1 MENNYFKKLNWRNV
15 FGQLRNW
22 STKKLKVSLI
32 LSLIAFQAYSTTFA
46 QRITFAVKGASLES
60 VIKEIRKQAKV
71 QIVYNTD
78 LLKGTKSVSVDLKNT
93 SVESAL
99 SQVLTGTDLE
109 FVVEDNLVLIRPK
122 RKRTELIVREAQQQF
137 VASGTV
143 VDSLGNVLAGVSIR
157 ESGTTNATSSNDRGE
172 FTLDVS
178 SDKAKLDFSF
188 MGYRRVEN
196 ISAAVDL
203 RIVLHVDDTEIDEV
217 VVVAYGTQ
225 KKSNLTGSVASVD
238 MKALE
243 SRPVSQLGQAL
254 QGTVPGLNLNVS
266 GLGGELGQ
274 TLATNIRGTGTIG
287 QGSSAAPLILIDG
300 MEGNMNNL
308 NPSDIES
315 ISVLKDAS
323 SAAVYGS
330 RAAFGVI
337 LITTKSGKEGKM
349 TVSYNNNFRHSGPT
363 NLPNQ
368 LDSWRFANYFNDASA
383 NEGSAPIFNDETLER
398 IQKYMAGEIS
408 TTTIPNGQQWHF
420 HQQANDNVDWFKE
433 HFTSIWS
440 KEHNVQ
446 LNAGA
451 EKLRYYFSSSYLDQ
465 DGILKHG
472 DDNYKRFNTTAKINT
487 KINDFIDFNISTRF
501 VRFKLDNPLYN
512 DMNGL
517 LYHDI
522 VRIWPMMP
530 FKDPNGHYMRNGKLI
545 QMEDGGRAVT
555 NNDNLYGQ
563 AELVFH
569 PLENWN
575 IYVQGGVRTINQN
588 KHRFLNPLYEYDI
601 NGNPLAL
608 PYSGDYAA
616 GASFAETFFDNSNFY
631 TSSIYSDY
639 TLFKGEHML
648 KGMLGMNTEEFKTR
662 ALGASRSDVISPLVP
677 EIGAATGEDKITNSS
692 LYDWAT
698 AGFFGRLNYTYKDR
712 YLLEANLRYDGSSR
726 FLSDQRWTWLPSFS
740 LGWNIA
746 EEPFFAP
753 FTNIVNQ
760 LKPRASWGKLG
771 NQNTQLIYP
780 FYLTQEVNAN
790 GGGWLIN
797 GNRPT
802 IANVPG
808 MISNYLTWEKVY
820 NTNYGLDMAFLNNK
834 LTANFDY
841 FVRITDD
848 MVGPPA
854 EVGATL
860 GIALPPTNN
869 AKLRNKGWELALNWR
884 DNIEEF
890 GYEIGFN
897 VSDNR
902 VKVEKYPNK
911 SMSLGT
917 FYNGQ
922 ELGDIWGYETQGIA
936 KTQEEMD
943 NWLSHTDQS
952 VLGSNWGPGDIMYKD
967 LDGDGEVSPGS
978 NTLNDHGDLKIIGNN
993 NPRYRF
999 GINLGATYKG
1009 WDFSAFL
1016 QGVLKRDLWLDG
1028 AMFWG
1033 MVGNVW
1039 QAAGFEEH
1047 LDYFRPEDTQS
1058 IFGPNLD
1065 SYYPKAYMG
1074 GKGDKN
1080 QNVQTKYLQSGAYMR
1095 IKNAQIGYTLPSRY
1109 TNSVYL
1115 QKVRFFLSAENLVT
1129 FSKIAKMYDPEAVG
1143 GPWGTGKTYP
1153 LNSTV
1158 SFGVN
1163 LTF

>member
-1 MENNYFKKLNWRNV
+1 MKIRL
-15 FGQLRNW
+15 LRD
-22 STKKLKVSLI
+22 KLKNYGKMIQQTMFLICLIGFVMISFPQNGIAEKKPLESEKISLSEALYRISIEYQVFFSYDQEAVQDIEVNYEPDRYQNVEHALDRMLKGTSLHYRIFNNRYII
-32 LSLIAFQAYSTTFA
+32 LYESSPEAINSLKDMVQH
-46 QRITFAVKGASLES
+46 LES
-60 VIKEIRKQAKV
+60 VIDKEEKTPLRRSAPALSALPVRNKSFSV
-71 QIVYNTD
+71 QPVAFSVSGIVTD
-78 LLKGTKSVSVDLKNT
+78 QEGEPLIGVNIQVKGSNKGTS
-93 SVESAL
+93 
-99 SQVLTGTDLE
+99 TD
-109 FVVEDNLVLIRPK
+109 FD
-122 RKRTELIVREAQQQF
+122 
-137 VASGTV
+137 
-143 VDSLGNVLAGVSIR
+143 
-157 ESGTTNATSSNDRGE
+157 GE
-172 FTLDVS
+172 FTLEDIDENAILVISYVGYQTQEIPVAGKSRLEIVMS
-178 SDKAKLDFSF
+178 SDSQL
-188 MGYRRVEN
+188 
-196 ISAAVDL
+196 L
-203 RIVLHVDDTEIDEV
+203 DEV

-225 KKSNLTGSVASVD
+225 RKANLTGSVASVD

-254 QGTVPGLNLNVS
+254 QGTVPRLNLNVS

-274 TLATNIRGTGTIG
+274 TLATNIRCTGTIG

-433 HFTSIWS
+433 HFTSSWS

-446 LNAGA
+446 LNGGS

-487 KINDFIDFNISTRF
+487 KINDFIDFNVSTRF

-662 ALGASRSDVISPLVP
+662 ALGASK
-677 EIGAATGEDKITNSS
+677 IG
-692 LYDWAT
+692 
-698 AGFFGRLNYTYKDR
+698 
-712 YLLEANLRYDGSSR
+712 
-726 FLSDQRWTWLPSFS
+726 
-740 LGWNIA
+740 
-746 EEPFFAP
+746 
-753 FTNIVNQ
+753 
-760 LKPRASWGKLG
+760 RASCR
-771 NQNTQLIYP
+771 
-780 FYLTQEVNAN
+780 E
-790 GGGWLIN
+790 
-797 GNRPT
+797 R
-802 IANVPG
+802 
-808 MISNYLTWEKVY
+808 EK
-820 NTNYGLDMAFLNNK
+820 K
-834 LTANFDY
+834 
-841 FVRITDD
+841 
-848 MVGPPA
+848 
-854 EVGATL
+854 
-860 GIALPPTNN
+860 
-869 AKLRNKGWELALNWR
+869 
-884 DNIEEF
+884 
-890 GYEIGFN
+890 
-897 VSDNR
+897 
-902 VKVEKYPNK
+902 
-911 SMSLGT
+911 
-917 FYNGQ
+917 
-922 ELGDIWGYETQGIA
+922 TQGD
-936 KTQEEMD
+936 K
-943 NWLSHTDQS
+943 
-952 VLGSNWGPGDIMYKD
+952 
-967 LDGDGEVSPGS
+967 GE
-978 NTLNDHGDLKIIGNN
+978 
-993 NPRYRF
+993 
-999 GINLGATYKG
+999 
-1009 WDFSAFL
+1009 
-1016 QGVLKRDLWLDG
+1016 
-1028 AMFWG
+1028 
-1033 MVGNVW
+1033 
-1039 QAAGFEEH
+1039 
-1047 LDYFRPEDTQS
+1047 
-1058 IFGPNLD
+1058 
-1065 SYYPKAYMG
+1065 
-1074 GKGDKN
+1074 KN
-1080 QNVQTKYLQSGAYMR
+1080 RGR
-1095 IKNAQIGYTLPSRY
+1095 
-1109 TNSVYL
+1109 
-1115 QKVRFFLSAENLVT
+1115 E
-1129 FSKIAKMYDPEAVG
+1129 
-1143 GPWGTGKTYP
+1143 
-1153 LNSTV
+1153 
-1158 SFGVN
+1158 
-1163 LTF
+1163 

>member
-1 MENNYFKKLNWRNV
+1 MRVKILHNECQLNFRKWSLSLVLLSLLLTAIPMHAENNIPAERISIEEAFTLIGIEYGVHFNYDRAVVSDVEVDYESGQYEKVEDALQSVFSQTHLKYEIFDQRYVAVYRQDREGVESMKKM
-15 FGQLRNW
+15 
-22 STKKLKVSLI
+22 VSH
-32 LSLIAFQAYSTTFA
+32 FQQVINSSEEAYRRTER
-46 QRITFAVKGASLES
+46 RITPPLASLSIKDIYSKRIVFS
-60 VIKEIRKQAKV
+60 V
-71 QIVYNTD
+71 
-78 LLKGTKSVSVDLKNT
+78 
-93 SVESAL
+93 
-99 SQVLTGTDLE
+99 
-109 FVVEDNLVLIRPK
+109 
-122 RKRTELIVREAQQQF
+122 
-137 VASGTV
+137 SGTV
-143 VDSLGNVLAGVSIR
+143 TDQEGEPLIGVNIQVKGSNK
-157 ESGTTNATSSNDRGE
+157 GTSTDFDGE
-172 FTLDVS
+172 FTLEDIDENAILVISYVGYQTQEIPVAGKSRLEIVMS
-178 SDKAKLDFSF
+178 SDSQL
-188 MGYRRVEN
+188 
-196 ISAAVDL
+196 L
-203 RIVLHVDDTEIDEV
+203 DEV

-225 KKSNLTGSVASVD
+225 RKANLTGSVASVD

-433 HFTSIWS
+433 HFTSSWS

-446 LNAGA
+446 LNGGS

-487 KINDFIDFNISTRF
+487 KINDFIDFNVSTRF

-698 AGFFGRLNYTYKDR
+698 AGFFGRD
-712 YLLEANLRYDGSSR
+712 
-726 FLSDQRWTWLPSFS
+726 
-740 LGWNIA
+740 
-746 EEPFFAP
+746 
-753 FTNIVNQ
+753 
-760 LKPRASWGKLG
+760 
-771 NQNTQLIYP
+771 
-780 FYLTQEVNAN
+780 
-790 GGGWLIN
+790 
-797 GNRPT
+797 
-802 IANVPG
+802 
-808 MISNYLTWEKVY
+808 
-820 NTNYGLDMAFLNNK
+820 
-834 LTANFDY
+834 
-841 FVRITDD
+841 
-848 MVGPPA
+848 
-854 EVGATL
+854 
-860 GIALPPTNN
+860 
-869 AKLRNKGWELALNWR
+869 
-884 DNIEEF
+884 
-890 GYEIGFN
+890 
-897 VSDNR
+897 
-902 VKVEKYPNK
+902 
-911 SMSLGT
+911 
-917 FYNGQ
+917 
-922 ELGDIWGYETQGIA
+922 
-936 KTQEEMD
+936 
-943 NWLSHTDQS
+943 
-952 VLGSNWGPGDIMYKD
+952 
-967 LDGDGEVSPGS
+967 
-978 NTLNDHGDLKIIGNN
+978 
-993 NPRYRF
+993 
-999 GINLGATYKG
+999 
-1009 WDFSAFL
+1009 
-1016 QGVLKRDLWLDG
+1016 
-1028 AMFWG
+1028 
-1033 MVGNVW
+1033 
-1039 QAAGFEEH
+1039 
-1047 LDYFRPEDTQS
+1047 
-1058 IFGPNLD
+1058 
-1065 SYYPKAYMG
+1065 
-1074 GKGDKN
+1074 
-1080 QNVQTKYLQSGAYMR
+1080 
-1095 IKNAQIGYTLPSRY
+1095 
-1109 TNSVYL
+1109 
-1115 QKVRFFLSAENLVT
+1115 
-1129 FSKIAKMYDPEAVG
+1129 
-1143 GPWGTGKTYP
+1143 
-1153 LNSTV
+1153 
-1158 SFGVN
+1158 
-1163 LTF
+1163 